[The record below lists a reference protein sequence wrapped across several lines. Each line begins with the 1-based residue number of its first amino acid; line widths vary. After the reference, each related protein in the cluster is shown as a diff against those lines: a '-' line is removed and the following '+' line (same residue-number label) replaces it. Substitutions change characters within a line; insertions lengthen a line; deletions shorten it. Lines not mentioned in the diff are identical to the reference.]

1 MRRFNLM
8 LTGSRLIMFPFY
20 VSMLLCVLLLML
32 KFVAK
37 LYELCSNILEMPYL
51 DLLIGVL
58 TLVDFVLVA
67 QMLILVALC
76 GYVQF
81 IKTPEQRASLGDN
94 WLYRIDFVS
103 LKLIVINSLVT
114 ISGIEVLKAFLS
126 DGVTNETDMKWSV
139 IVFLAFSTAA
149 LIYAI
154 TERLADHKDHTVGKR
169 Q

>member
-1 MRRFNLM
+1 MRQFNLM
-8 LTGSRLIMFPFY
+8 LNGSKMMMYPFY
-20 VSMLLCVLLLML
+20 VCILLCVALLMV
-32 KFVAK
+32 KFFMQ
-37 LYELCSNILEMPYL
+37 LYALCVNIIEIPYM
-51 DLLIGVL
+51 DLITGVL